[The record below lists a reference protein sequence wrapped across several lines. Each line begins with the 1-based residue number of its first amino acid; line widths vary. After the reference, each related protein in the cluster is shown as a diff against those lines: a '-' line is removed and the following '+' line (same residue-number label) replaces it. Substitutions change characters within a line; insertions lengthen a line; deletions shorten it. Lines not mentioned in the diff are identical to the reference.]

1 MRVVVADDVM
11 LMRAGIVGVLTREGI
26 EVVREAGDVE
36 ALMRA
41 VKFDKPD
48 VAITDIRMPP
58 TQTDEGLVAAQEIR
72 RLHPAVGVLVLSQ
85 FVEAAYA
92 MQLLDE
98 GPGKVGYLLK
108 ERVSEG
114 RTLVDALER
123 IDAGETVID
132 QGLVRR
138 LIGRRRQL
146 DPLEQ
151 LSTREREVLELIAE
165 GLSNS
170 AIGSRLFVTERT
182 VEAHVKQI
190 LGKLQIPADT
200 SSNRRVLAVLTLL
213 RA

>member
-132 QGLVRR
+132 QGLVQR